1 MLDLIEREPAEGS
14 EGGVENLVGRVSGA
28 QHRASQLLYSTEI
41 LNVNRNP
48 ASH

>member
-1 MLDLIEREPAEGS
+1 MIGLIEREPAEGS

-28 QHRASQLLYSTEI
+28 QHIASQLLYSTEI

-48 ASH
+48 VSH